1 MNKKLLISVGLL
13 VGLVLIFVVYR
24 SLSRTSDNSEV
35 LVEAKF
41 GEFIIDITT
50 SGELEAKTSVDV
62 LGPTGLRA
70 AGIWQ
75 TTIDDIVV
83 EGTVVKKGDYI
94 ARLDQSELL
103 EKIQKEQNDF
113 EQSESKY
120 VQVQLDTAM
129 ELRKARDEMINMQ
142 YDVRQ
147 KKIIKEQSQFEP
159 PATQQQAQIELE
171 KAERAFKQASEAY
184 VLKKRKA
191 VAQMREGYARMADDK
206 NKLDFLLKLQ
216 GGFEIVAPED
226 GMVIYERSWS
236 GKKQGVGAAI
246 NPWDPTVA
254 TLPDLTT
261 MISKTYVNEVDIRV
275 VKEGQAVN
283 VSLDAFPKKRLTGKV
298 VKVAN
303 VGEQKPNTDAKV
315 FQVDIEI
322 NESDTTL
329 RPSMTTGNT
338 IIAEVIEDVVFVPLE
353 ALHSQGDTLTYVLR
367 RNGGSFLRQQVEV
380 GKTND
385 DEAIILAGLEK
396 GQYVYLS
403 NPENFESAELK
414 LLDTDKKDI

>member
-1 MNKKLLISVGLL
+1 MNKKLLIAVGLL
-13 VGLVLIFVVYR
+13 VSLVLFFIVYR
-24 SLSRTSDNSEV
+24 SLSRTTDNSEV

-50 SGELEAKTSVDV
+50 SGELEAKNSVDI
-62 LGPTGLRA
+62 LGPPGLRT
-70 AGIWQ
+70 AGIYR
-75 TTIDDIVV
+75 TTIDDIVI

-94 ARLDQSELL
+94 ARLDQSELMD
-103 EKIQKEQNDF
+103 KIQKEKNDL

-129 ELRKARDEMINMQ
+129 ELRKARDEMINME

-171 KAERAFKQASEAY
+171 KAERAFEQASEGY
-184 VLKKRKA
+184 DLKKRKA
-191 VAQMREGYARMADDK
+191 VAQMREGYARMSDDK

-216 GGFEIVAPED
+216 GEFEIVAPED
-226 GMVIYERSWS
+226 GMVIYERSWN
-236 GKKQGVGAAI
+236 GKKKGVGAAVEV
-246 NPWDPTVA
+246 WDPTVA
-254 TLPDLTT
+254 TLPDLST

-275 VKEGQAVN
+275 IKEGQAVN
-283 VSLDAFPKKRLTGKV
+283 VSFDAFPKKKLTGKV

-367 RNGGSFLRQQVEV
+367 RSGVSFLRQQVEV
-380 GKTND
+380 GMTND
-385 DEAIILAGLEK
+385 DEAIILKGLDK
-396 GQYVYLS
+396 GRLVYLS

-414 LLDTDKKDI
+414 LLDTDKDI